1 MTSFHTSYRFDPL
14 KRLSLS
20 FHGIWYTAKVNF
32 HRYGGHLII
41 TWCIVIVICKYDSD
55 VNADKT
61 IVTAVMKVILLYLLT
76 KSVIKTKGSFR
87 AGLLYT
93 I

>member
-1 MTSFHTSYRFDPL
+1 MVYGILRKLTSTDMEVTW
-14 KRLSLS
+14 SLR
-20 FHGIWYTAKVNF
+20 GV
-32 HRYGGHLII
+32 GP
-41 TWCIVIVICKYDSD
+41 IVIVICKYDSD

-93 I
+93 ISVFFQRKCTL